1 MIHQFGVHL
10 QWPLCFLCLHI
21 RAGLFIKRIRK
32 NILGSQVCNI
42 YGRFGVNYYFMVK
55 NFRVFAHLALS
66 PIEVSHE
73 MLQNTLSSTKVYVCK
88 ILFFT
93 DEMFILTAESNV
105 ENYFPIFTHNLV
117 PRAYC
122 IYFKNQS

>member
-1 MIHQFGVHL
+1 MIHQFGVNL
-10 QWPLCFLCLHI
+10 Q
-21 RAGLFIKRIRK
+21 FITLLLVPTYKSRSFYKKK
-32 NILGSQVCNI
+32 NIYILGSQVCNI

-55 NFRVFAHLALS
+55 NFRVFALLALS

-73 MLQNTLSSTKVYVCK
+73 MLQNTLSTKVYVCK

-105 ENYFPIFTHNLV
+105 ENYFPTFTHNLV